1 MPYRVN
7 VPTIVTI
14 YDLTPQLF
22 PQYVSARAR
31 WLFRITTRLALRS
44 ARHVI
49 TISEATRRDLLYY
62 YPFPA
67 QRVTAVPLAP
77 DPRFRPQTE
86 AEIARIRTEYNLP
99 ECYVL
104 YFGINKPH
112 KNLLQLLTAWQL
124 LSGKTADIPLVI
136 AGAWDE
142 RYPEA
147 KMQAEALH
155 LGKRIRFLGPIS
167 NADLPAL
174 YAGATLFVFPSRYEG
189 FGLPVVEAMAC
200 GTAVT
205 CAHTSSL
212 PEVGGEAVLT
222 FDPDNAEAMA
232 AQIGRLL
239 TDEALRQKLEQAGLA
254 QARKFSWEKTAEQ
267 TLSLYRRFLPSQN

>member
-1 MPYRVN
+1 
-7 VPTIVTI
+7 
-14 YDLTPQLF
+14 
-22 PQYVSARAR
+22 
-31 WLFRITTRLALRS
+31 LRS

-49 TISEATRRDLLYY
+49 TISEATRRDLLHY

-67 QRVTAVPLAP
+67 QSVTAVPLAP
-77 DPRFRPQTE
+77 DPRFQPQTE

-99 ECYVL
+99 ECYAL

-112 KNLLQLLTAWQL
+112 KNLLQLLVAWQL

-155 LGKRIRFLGPIS
+155 FGKRIRFLGPIS

-200 GTAVT
+200 GTAVA
-205 CAHTSSL
+205 CANTSSL

-232 AQIGRLL
+232 VQIGRLL